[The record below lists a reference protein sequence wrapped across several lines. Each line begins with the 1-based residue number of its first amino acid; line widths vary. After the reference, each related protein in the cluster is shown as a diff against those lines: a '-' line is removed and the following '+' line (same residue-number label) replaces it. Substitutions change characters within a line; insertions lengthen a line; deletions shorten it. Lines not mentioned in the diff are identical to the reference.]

1 MVPGTINYLL
11 SFPSMSRSAFM
22 LSLSF
27 PEPELPPVLPERRE
41 LIRSEVPLPESPVFP
56 DPFEARRAP
65 RSSTALLSP
74 SRRLIAAFFVPVSAF
89 L

>member
-1 MVPGTINYLL
+1 
-11 SFPSMSRSAFM
+11 M

-41 LIRSEVPLPESPVFP
+41 LMRSEAPLPVSPVFP
-56 DPFEARRAP
+56 ADPLEARRAP

-74 SRRLIAAFFVPVSAF
+74 SRRLMAAFFVPASAF